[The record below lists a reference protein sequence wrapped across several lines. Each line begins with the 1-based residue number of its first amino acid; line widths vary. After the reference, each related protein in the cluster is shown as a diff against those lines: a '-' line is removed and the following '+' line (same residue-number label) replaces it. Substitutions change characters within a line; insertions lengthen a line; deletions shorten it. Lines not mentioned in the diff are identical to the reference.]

1 MKALII
7 EDELP
12 ASERLKKILA
22 AVDKNLQVVNVCDSV
37 HSSVSWLKTNTAPDI
52 IFMDIELSDGRSF
65 EIFKQVQVSSRVV
78 FITAYDDFAIK
89 AIKLNALDY
98 LLKPVD
104 REELAEALKKMK
116 NTATEYSELPNAYE
130 KIATG
135 EGPKKLVVYDV
146 TGARFV
152 NIEKIVRLKA
162 DSNYTNICLSGG
174 ESIVASRTLKSY
186 EEMLEG
192 LGFFRVSNTYLINL
206 QYVEKYIKGIGGAVV
221 MTDGT
226 TVEVSR
232 HKKKE
237 LLNALSLNY

>member
-22 AVDKNLQVVNVCDSV
+22 TVDKNIQVVGVCDSV
-37 HSSVSWLKTNTAPDI
+37 ASSVNWLKANEVPDVL
-52 IFMDIELSDGRSF
+52 FMDIELSDGRSF
-65 EIFKQVQVSSRVV
+65 EIFKQVQISSKVI

-104 REELAEALKKMK
+104 KQELAEALGKIKD
-116 NTATEYSELPNAYE
+116 TGTEYSELPNAYE

-135 EGPKKLVVYDV
+135 EGPKKLVIYDV

-152 NIEKIVRLKA
+152 SIEKIVRLKA

-192 LGFFRVSNTYLINL
+192 LGFFRVSNTYIINL
-206 QYVEKYIKGIGGAVV
+206 NYVEKYLKGIGGAIV
-221 MTDGT
+221 MTDGST
-226 TVEVSR
+226 IEVSR